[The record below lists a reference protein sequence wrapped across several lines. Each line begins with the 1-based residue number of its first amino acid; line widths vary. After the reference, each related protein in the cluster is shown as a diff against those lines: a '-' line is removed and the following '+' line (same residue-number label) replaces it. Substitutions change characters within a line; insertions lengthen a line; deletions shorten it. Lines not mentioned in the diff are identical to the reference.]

1 MIEPRATLRLQFH
14 AGFTSTMP
22 RPGWT
27 ISPTWA
33 SAIST
38 PRRCSARGPAP
49 ATATTWSTRPGS
61 IRTGGEPALLRLIQ
75 VAATR
80 HGPAHGHSAEPHGHR
95 RRRQSLGGRTCSG
108 ARVPPRVFRHPVGIP
123 RRRVARPGAAAV
135 PAQRLRRGPGCRGDR
150 PEPDREAGRLL
161 ASHGE
166 QRASGRAA
174 TRSCWKTAA
183 SRACQPWPAVSASA
197 GRTARP
203 CARCS
208 VNWRLR
214 SPRAP
219 RAALQRT
226 LGELQERHE
235 EARQRLHRLLEAQ
248 HYRLAS
254 WRTAADDINWR
265 RFFDISELVGL
276 RVERGEVFEAV
287 HGKVFQLLED
297 GRCSMACASITST
310 AGRSAR
316 LLPTPRAAAASGSAP
331 IGGGAPML
339 LYC

>member
-1 MIEPRATLRLQFH
+1 M
-14 AGFTSTMP
+14 
-22 RPGWT
+22 
-27 ISPTWA
+27 
-33 SAIST
+33 
-38 PRRCSARGPAP
+38 
-49 ATATTWSTRPGS
+49 
-61 IRTGGEPALLRLIQ
+61 
-75 VAATR
+75 
-80 HGPAHGHSAEPHGHR
+80 
-95 RRRQSLGGRTCSG
+95 G
-108 ARVPPRVFRHPVGIP
+108 ARESLREFLRHPVGPTTP
-123 RRRVARPGAAAV
+123 RCAARCCCRSRAATTARSWLPG
-135 PAQRLRRGPGCRGDR
+135 RSGLSL
-150 PEPDREAGRLL
+150 DREAGRLL

-166 QRASGRAA
+166 QRFSGRAA

-183 SRACQPWPAVSASA
+183 SRARQPWPAVSASA

-214 SPRAP
+214 RERL

-248 HYRLAS
+248 HYRPAS

-297 GRCSMACASITST
+297 GLLDGLRIDHVDAWPIARGYCRRCA
-310 AGRSAR
+310 
-316 LLPTPRAAAASGSAP
+316 PRASGSAP
-331 IGGGAPML
+331 IAGARRCCCTLRRSSVARSACPRIG
-339 LYC
+339 CATAPPATTS